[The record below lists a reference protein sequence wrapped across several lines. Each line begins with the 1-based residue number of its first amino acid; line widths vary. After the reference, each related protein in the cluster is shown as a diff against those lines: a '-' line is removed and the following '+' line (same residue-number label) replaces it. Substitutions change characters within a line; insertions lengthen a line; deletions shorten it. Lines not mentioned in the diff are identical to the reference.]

1 MGRVGRVS
9 RGADRAERPAV
20 ARGSRRGSRAAS
32 AHSAHSAHS
41 APLFHVA
48 LTGNIAAGKSAV
60 TRLLRDWG
68 ATIIDADEIVR
79 RLQQPGTPVFQAI
92 VERFG
97 PSVLSPDGTLDRAA
111 LRTRILANPED
122 KSALEGIVHPAVQAE
137 RERLLA
143 SCRDG
148 ASGVVVSDIPL
159 LFEVMDPA
167 GFDAVVLVDAPEQ
180 LRFERLVRERGL
192 SETEASA
199 LLSLQLPAGPK
210 RRESDFVIDNDS
222 TREVLRDRA
231 WNVWR
236 KLVSDARARLTST

>member
-1 MGRVGRVS
+1 VGRVGR
-9 RGADRAERPAV
+9 GADRKASK
-20 ARGSRRGSRAAS
+20 GSAA
-32 AHSAHSAHS
+32 HPP
-41 APLFHVA
+41 PLFHVA

-60 TRLLRDWG
+60 TRLLEAWG

-79 RLQQPGTPVFQAI
+79 RLQQPGTPVFRAI

-111 LRTRILANPED
+111 LRARILASPED
-122 KSALEGIVHPAVQAE
+122 RSALESIVHPAVQAE

-143 SCRDG
+143 ASRDG
-148 ASGVVVSDIPL
+148 GSGVVVSDIPL

-167 GFDAVVLVDAPEQ
+167 GFDAVVLVDAPEP

-192 SETEASA
+192 SEAEASA

-210 RRESDFVIDNDS
+210 RQESDYVIDNDS

-231 WNVWR
+231 WAVWR
-236 KLVSDARARLTST
+236 KLVSEARARLTST